1 MRELLSLSDG
11 NGRNKGRTIPLP
23 PAALPLT
30 IDYSLLTFAFS
41 HRRSAPHGPPPR
53 PQTPPNRYAII
64 AQALGAISREIDVS
78 ALEQLLGQLD
88 PATIQRIAGQLG
100 VSPQQAQS
108 GIQAALPLLM
118 GAMQRNASTPQGAQA
133 LHRAVVK
140 DHQQVDL
147 GGLLGGLLGGA
158 SSGGGA
164 SGNFGGAGGLM
175 GAVMG
180 AMGGSQPAQ
189 RSPMENG
196 MAILGHV
203 FGGSQPRAATGVARA
218 AGMDSGTAAQLMAML
233 APLLMGALGKQT
245 QQRGLDA
252 GGLAGILGQDVSRI
266 SGGQASPMQAV
277 LGNVLDKDGDG
288 DVDAADLLAHGA
300 GLLGMFGRR

>member
-1 MRELLSLSDG
+1 MS
-11 NGRNKGRTIPLP
+11 
-23 PAALPLT
+23 
-30 IDYSLLTFAFS
+30 
-41 HRRSAPHGPPPR
+41 
-53 PQTPPNRYAII
+53 
-64 AQALGAISREIDVS
+64 V
-78 ALEQLLGQLD
+78 LEQLLGQLD
-88 PATIQRIAGQLG
+88 AGTIQRMAGQLG

-118 GAMQRNASTPQGAQA
+118 GAMQRNASTPQGAA
-133 LHRAVVK
+133 SLHRAVVK
-140 DHQQVDL
+140 DHQEVDL
-147 GGLLGGLLGGA
+147 GGLLGGLLGGGA
-158 SSGGGA
+158 SAGGGA
-164 SGNFGGAGGLM
+164 SGSFGGNAMGGLM

-218 AGMDSGTAAQLMAML
+218 SGMDTGNAAQLMAML
-233 APLLMGALGKQT
+233 APLLMGALGKQAK
-245 QQRGLDA
+245 QGGLDA
-252 GGLAGILGQDVSRI
+252 GGLAGILGQDVSRM
-266 SGGQASPMQAV
+266 SGGQASPMQSM

-300 GLLGMFGRR
+300 SMLGMFGRR

>member
-1 MRELLSLSDG
+1 M
-11 NGRNKGRTIPLP
+11 
-23 PAALPLT
+23 
-30 IDYSLLTFAFS
+30 
-41 HRRSAPHGPPPR
+41 
-53 PQTPPNRYAII
+53 
-64 AQALGAISREIDVS
+64 S

-88 PATIQRIAGQLG
+88 PATIQRMAGQLG

-140 DHQQVDL
+140 DHQEVDL
-147 GGLLGGLLGGA
+147 GGLLGGLLGGGT

-164 SGNFGGAGGLM
+164 SGSFGGGGLSGLM

-180 AMGGSQPAQ
+180 AMGEQPTQ
-189 RSPMENG
+189 RSPIESG

-203 FGGSQPRAATGVARA
+203 FGGSQPRAATGVAKA
-218 AGMDSGTAAQLMAML
+218 AGIDSGTAAQLMAML

-252 GGLAGILGQDVSRI
+252 GDLAGILGQDVSRM
-266 SGGQASPMQAV
+266 SGGQASPMQA